1 MQWWHEWRQ
10 QTARVLRLLP
20 WTLQLLWQSHRVGTV
35 IVSLLTLAQAVIP
48 LAQLWVTKLLIEQVV
63 AARLPMPQQVTTG
76 VESVWFYVGLEA
88 LLLLGGLLL
97 GLTAG
102 HWRNILQ
109 EHLVYHVQLR
119 VLAKSAQ
126 LDLAAYESPD
136 YYDQLHRAQ
145 QNALYGPIQLLSA
158 VLTLT
163 QALLSL
169 LSVIALVLLYQP
181 WLALVL
187 VCTTLPSFWALLH
200 YGRRRFLLF
209 HQRTADGR
217 RAEYL
222 HSVLTSDTYAKEVR
236 VWGLTDYLT
245 TQIKVLRSRFKAENI
260 ALSRGQTLAGVGG
273 EFLAALGYYSA
284 YVTVVAAVIAGRLTL
299 GDLTLYAGLFART
312 QSLVEAVL
320 QAVAEMYE
328 IQLFAEQLEIF
339 LGWQPTVVAPAHP
352 RPLPALQSGLTVH
365 NVSFTYPGTDRP
377 ILRNVSFTIQPGQCV
392 ALVGINGAGKT
403 SLVKCLLR
411 LYDPDAGA
419 ILADGCDL
427 RDLDPAGWRRQVGVV
442 FQDYARYQLTAL
454 ENIAFGDIA
463 AQADLPRIRQAAQT
477 AGIDGLLS
485 NLPAGYET
493 ILGRHFADGA
503 ELSLGQW
510 QRVALARALLRA
522 APLLIL
528 DEPTAAMDPQAE
540 YELYQHFRA
549 LAKDRMTLLISHR
562 FSTVRMADHILVLED
577 GAILEQGTHDE
588 LLAQNGR
595 YAHLF
600 TLQAESYQRTPAPL
614 APVDRGRTDG
624 RAAPELH
631 GAALVTVA

>member
-1 MQWWHEWRQ
+1 MQRWPEWWQ
-10 QTARVLRLLP
+10 QTQRVLRLLP
-20 WTLQLLWQSHRVGTV
+20 WTFQLLWQSHRVGTLV
-35 IVSLLTLAQAVIP
+35 VSLTTLAQAVLP
-48 LAQLWVTKLLIEQVV
+48 LAQLWVTKLLVEQVALASGASPQPT
-63 AARLPMPQQVTTG
+63 AATG
-76 VESVWFYVGLEA
+76 ESVWFYVGVEA
-88 LLLLGGLLL
+88 LLLLGGLLC
-97 GLTAG
+97 GLIGG

-109 EHLVYHVQLR
+109 EHLVYHVQLWI
-119 VLAKSAQ
+119 LAKSTQ
-126 LDLAAYESPD
+126 LDLAAYESPA

-158 VLTLT
+158 VLALA
-163 QALLSL
+163 QAGLSL
-169 LSVIALVLLYQP
+169 LSVSVLVLLYQP
-181 WLALVL
+181 WVALVL

-222 HSVLTSDTYAKEVR
+222 YSVLTNDAYAKEVR

-245 TQIKVLRSRFKAENI
+245 TQIKALRSRFKAENI
-260 ALSRGQTLAGVGG
+260 TLSRSQTLASVAG
-273 EFLAALGYYSA
+273 ELLAALGYYSA
-284 YVTVVAAVIAGRLTL
+284 YVTVVAAVIGGRLTL

-312 QSLVEAVL
+312 QSLVEAML
-320 QAVAEMYE
+320 RAIAEMYE

-339 LGWQPTVVAPAHP
+339 LSWQPTVVAPAQP
-352 RPLPALQSGLTVH
+352 RPLPALQSGLTVQ
-365 NVSFTYPGTDRP
+365 NLAFTYPGTAQP
-377 ILRNVSFTIQPGQCV
+377 VLRNVSFSIQPGQCV
-392 ALVGINGAGKT
+392 AVVGSNGAGKS

-427 RDLDPAGWRRQVGVV
+427 RYLEPAAWRQQVGVV
-442 FQDYARYQLTAL
+442 FQDYARYQFTAR
-454 ENIAFGDIA
+454 ENVAFGDVTA
-463 AQADLPRIRQAAQT
+463 HADLPRIRQAAQA
-477 AGIDGLLS
+477 AGIDAVLN

-493 ILGRHFADGA
+493 ILGRQFEDGA

-528 DEPTAAMDPQAE
+528 DEPTAALDPQAE
-540 YELYQHFRA
+540 YELYRHFRT
-549 LAKDRMTLLISHR
+549 LAQDRMTLLISHR
-562 FSTVRMADHILVLED
+562 FSTVRMADLILVLED
-577 GAILEQGTHDE
+577 GTIIEQGTHDE

-600 TLQAESYQRTPAPL
+600 TLQAESYQPTLPA
-614 APVDRGRTDG
+614 DHE
-624 RAAPELH
+624 RAAHDSAPELYRS
-631 GAALVTVA
+631 ALVAVN